1 MAYRVS
7 PEFPVIAAL
16 AAGVLGQKW
25 QDARTRPQSTERPMD
40 MDNSGYWSRL
50 CKSLRQALNLTQAQM
65 AERLGTDQTS
75 VSRWERGLTEPQYD
89 MRQLMEGLAQGQGL
103 ATLDHFVMVVRLSP
117 FPMILVDR
125 QCRVI
130 AASASSGFT
139 PGLSAFDET
148 PSSERENLK
157 QFESLL
163 EASGFWDQRCDHLN
177 YEAEI
182 NGQRRLAAV
191 VTAVVIRGGVYALV
205 QKAW

>member
-1 MAYRVS
+1 MNTDTS
-7 PEFPVIAAL
+7 
-16 AAGVLGQKW
+16 
-25 QDARTRPQSTERPMD
+25 D
-40 MDNSGYWSRL
+40 YWSQL

-75 VSRWERGLTEPQYD
+75 LSRWERGLREPQYD
-89 MRQLMEGLAQGQGL
+89 MRQLIEALAQGQGL
-103 ATLDHFVMVVRLSP
+103 ATLDHFVTAVRLSP

-130 AASASSGFT
+130 AASACSGFT

-148 PSSERENLK
+148 PPAERENLK
-157 QFESLL
+157 QFDNLL
-163 EASGFWDQRCDHLN
+163 DASGFWDQRCDHLN
-177 YEAEI
+177 YETEI

-191 VTAVVIRGGVYALV
+191 VTAVVIRGGIYALV